1 MALQHNVNQTPTT
14 GAHAVAQFI
23 AVLALAGWTVHG
35 WSNGTTVTRDGSA
48 PTGNDLAH
56 TKAWVEVVRPSS
68 TNTIV
73 FQRGASNLL
82 WWVAEA
88 DGGLNTGGNGT
99 TVDTAVYSD
108 LCNVRG
114 TVGAPAQLFAD
125 DGTYRASAIADDATA
140 RSVLLCWKI
149 ATGERYTEISTD
161 PITGMHSLDVCDLA
175 TRAAFAE
182 DTIFQANRR
191 RDIPAMTWCGKT
203 GTAVGLEWC
212 AFQLCSPRVYNGVS
226 IAPAGVSLSVF
237 DNKFQVVGGLVG
249 VVVRAWPNG
258 NDLKGYSTLVKL
270 AATAMTN
277 FDTLDVGSLD
287 EDLIAL
293 DNCLLPW
300 PHGIAPLV

>member
-1 MALQHNVNQTPTT
+1 MALQHIVNQTPTT

-23 AVLALAGWTVHG
+23 AVLVLAGWTVHG

-56 TKAWVEVVRPSS
+56 TGAWVEVVRPSS

-73 FQRGASNLL
+73 FQRGGSNLL
-82 WWVAEA
+82 WWVAES
-88 DGGLNTGGNGT
+88 DGGLNSGGNGT
-99 TVDTAVYSD
+99 TVDTATRSD
-108 LCNVRG
+108 LRDVRG
-114 TVGAPAQLFAD
+114 TVGAPAQLFAN
-125 DGTYRASAIADDATA
+125 DGTYRASAVADDATA

-149 ATGERYTEISTD
+149 ATGERYTEVSTD

-175 TRAAFAE
+175 TRAAFAG
-182 DTIFQANRR
+182 DAVSSADVRR
-191 RDIPAMTWCGKT
+191 ATPPWTWCGKT

-212 AFQLCSPRVYNGVS
+212 GFHLCSPRVNNGAA
-226 IAPAGVSLSVF
+226 IAPAGVSRSVF
-237 DNKFQVVGGLVG
+237 DDKYQVVGGLLG
-249 VVVRAWPNG
+249 IVVRVGPNG
-258 NDLKGYSTLVKL
+258 NDLKGYSTLIKQ

-293 DNCLLPW
+293 DNCLFPW